1 MLSRSEF
8 ELACEAFARRHSSW
22 SWVPAQRPGYGYLT
36 RLTAHFMTP
45 SILEEDQLF
54 FDQPEEDD
62 SATADAQ
69 PSRQPLSVQEYIVYS
84 ASFNVPAF
92 YFTMYNTS
100 VFLRN
105 LFNSAHLTSRR
116 WRAALPR

>member
-36 RLTAHFMTP
+36 RSTVHFMTP
-45 SILEEDQLF
+45 SDLEEDQLI
-54 FDQPEEDD
+54 FDQPEDD
-62 SATADAQ
+62 NATADAQ
-69 PSRQPLSVQEYIVYS
+69 PSRQASSVQEYIVYS

-92 YFTMYNTS
+92 YFTMHNTS
-100 VFLRN
+100 VFLQN
-105 LFNSAHLTSRR
+105 LFNSAHLTPRR